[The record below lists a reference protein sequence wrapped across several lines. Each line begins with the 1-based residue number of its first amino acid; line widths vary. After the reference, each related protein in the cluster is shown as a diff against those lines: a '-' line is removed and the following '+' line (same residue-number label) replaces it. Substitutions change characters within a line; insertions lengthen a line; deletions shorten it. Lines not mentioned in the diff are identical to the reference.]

1 MRALLHNLLAGF
13 RLATFFKVDAA
24 DFRVS
29 IRQLVWLLLIEFALG
44 VGISYVMLDG
54 AARFNPYAV
63 VQALA
68 SVTLMLAVAALL
80 AHWLRTP
87 ALLLGYAVAATAMA
101 PMLLVYTYGGY
112 VAWERL
118 GFDLA
123 GFDRD
128 GTVWTVVW
136 LLLIAA
142 LLVRAV
148 RLWVPLRLIRHVA
161 VACLLIGTLIA
172 QLWLPQQEIWHAADE
187 DDSVLEI
194 GGHEALLY
202 QQPHLLDGK
211 LNTLQAQRPNV
222 ADLYFVGFAGYGW
235 QDVFMKEMNTVRALF
250 DSRFDTRGRSL
261 ALINNTHTQASAPIA
276 TMTALQT
283 ALAHVGGLLD
293 PEEDVLFLFVTSH
306 GWGDPAYLS
315 VDHDGLQ
322 LTQLTP
328 ARLKAA
334 LAATPIKWKVIV
346 VSACYSGSFIPALQD
361 DNTLVITASRA
372 DRNSFGCDA
381 RSSMTDFGRA
391 YFVEALKQTTS
402 FTAAFELARTRIAA
416 REKSEGL
423 TPSQPQMSLGKA
435 FADKWRGL
443 YD

>member
-1 MRALLHNLLAGF
+1 MRNLFLNLLAGF
-13 RLATFFKVDAA
+13 RLATFFRVHST

-44 VGISYVMLDG
+44 VGISYAMLEGAGSFNVYVM
-54 AARFNPYAV
+54 

-68 SVTLMLAVAALL
+68 SVTLTLAVAALL
-80 AHWLRTP
+80 AAWLHAP

-101 PMLLVYTYGGY
+101 PMLLAYTYGGY
-112 VAWERL
+112 ALWQRL
-118 GFDLA
+118 DLEL
-123 GFDRD
+123 DD
-128 GTVWTVVW
+128 SVWTLVW
-136 LLLIAA
+136 LLLVSG
-142 LLVRAV
+142 LLVRAIK
-148 RLWVPLRLIRHVA
+148 LWVPLKFFRLVA
-161 VACLLIGTLIA
+161 VAFFLMGTLIA
-172 QLWLPQQEIWHAADE
+172 QLWLPQQDAWYVDDADE
-187 DDSVLEI
+187 DDSVLDI

-202 QQPHLLDGK
+202 QQPRLLDGT
-211 LNTLQAQRPNV
+211 LHTLQAQRPFV
-222 ADLYFVGFAGYGW
+222 TDLYFVGFAGYGLE
-235 QDVFMKEMNTVRALF
+235 DVFMKEMNTVRDLF

-261 ALINNTHTQASAPIA
+261 ALINNTHTEASAPIA
-276 TMTALQT
+276 TTTALQT

-306 GWGDPAYLS
+306 GSDEPAYLS
-315 VDHDGLQ
+315 VDNNDLQ

-346 VSACYSGSFIPALQD
+346 VSACYSGSFIPALKD
-361 DNTLVITASRA
+361 DNSLVITASRA

-381 RSSMTDFGRA
+381 QNSMTDFGHA

-402 FTAAFELARTRIAA
+402 FTAAFKLASQRIAE
-416 REKSEGL
+416 REKAEGL
-423 TPSQPQMSLGKA
+423 TPSQPQMAMGKA
-435 FADKWRGL
+435 FAARWHGR